1 MSLETFWFI
10 LIAVLWIGYLFLEGF
25 DLGVGMHMKLLA
37 RDEKERRLLLNT
49 IGPVWDGN
57 EVWLITAGGATFAA
71 FPLWY
76 ASLFSALYIPLTL
89 VLVGLIFRAVS
100 IEYRSKGHTER
111 WLRLW
116 TWGMTLGSFVAAFG
130 IGALLGLTTTG
141 LPLNAYGD
149 RVGSWHAFLTRNAI
163 IGGLA
168 VVGFCLVHGAAFIM
182 LKTDGEIRHRAR
194 QFAVRWMPILLLPLV
209 AWVVIVQLDNDT
221 RWTWALVAIAV
232 VAVVYAWI
240 SMRAGKEMP
249 GFAGMAVFLLAGAI
263 SIFGAVYPVVL
274 PSTLDSAWDLT
285 VWNSS
290 SSPYTLKVMSAVA
303 LFGVPL
309 VLVYQGWSY
318 WVFRKRLSTA
328 NIPDAHAIVPQ
339 IGDGRYADNPGD

>member
-1 MSLETFWFI
+1 MTLPTFWFI

-25 DLGVGMHMKLLA
+25 DLGVGMHMRILA

-76 ASLFSALYIPLTL
+76 AALFSALYIPLLL
-89 VLVGLIFRAVS
+89 VLVGLIFRAIA
-100 IEYRSKGHTER
+100 IEYRGKGDTQR
-111 WLRLW
+111 WRDFW
-116 TWGMTLGSFVAAFG
+116 TWAMAIGSFVAAFG
-130 IGALLGLTTTG
+130 VGAALALTTTG
-141 LPLNAYGD
+141 LPLNEHGD
-149 RVGSWHAFLTRNAI
+149 RVGGWHAFLNRYAI

-168 VVGFCLVHGAAFIM
+168 VVGFSLIHGAAFVM
-182 LKTDGEIRHRAR
+182 LKTDGEMRHRAR
-194 QFAVRWMPILLLPLV
+194 AFAMKWMPLFLLPLV
-209 AWVVIVQLDNDT
+209 AWVLAVQFDNDK
-221 RWTWALVAIAV
+221 TWPWVLVAVAVAAV
-232 VAVVYAWI
+232 VSSWL
-240 SMRAGKEMP
+240 SLRAGREMP
-249 GFAGMAVFLLAGAI
+249 AFLGLAGFLLAGAI

-285 VWNSS
+285 IHNAASS
-290 SSPYTLKVMSAVA
+290 SYTLKVMTGVA

-318 WVFRKRLSTA
+318 WVFRKRISA
-328 NIPDAHAIVPQ
+328 AHIPEAHSFPAQV
-339 IGDGRYADNPGD
+339 GDGGYADSGD